1 MFKTLLPLTLGA
13 FLISSTRASPL
24 NALPSS
30 STSTNPFPAS
40 TPFTASQAEIK
51 AIQEALILAP
61 SEIDRENVLFF
72 NPPDA
77 TNITF
82 QFVNVTHKAPTGG
95 EIVLNTVDNFPAL
108 IGTHVS
114 AAIGFVDACGLNVPH
129 SHPRANE
136 FLTVVNGTLIGG
148 LMLEEIP
155 DANGTVNSGPGS
167 TIPIPMVTAT
177 LTNFTGMLF
186 PQGQVHFQ
194 FNPTCEPAV
203 FAAAFDSND
212 SGRTQIANTF
222 FSIGF
227 DDVLETATGN
237 SESLGVGQLDALRGH
252 IPDSFALLMD
262 DCAKTCGFAT
272 S

>member
-1 MFKTLLPLTLGA
+1 
-13 FLISSTRASPL
+13 
-24 NALPSS
+24 
-30 STSTNPFPAS
+30 
-40 TPFTASQAEIK
+40 AEIK

-61 SEIDRENVLFF
+61 SEIDRENILFT

-82 QFVNVTHKAPTGG
+82 QFVNVTHRAPTGG
-95 EIVLNTVDNFPAL
+95 EIVLNSVDNFPAL
-108 IGTHVS
+108 IGTKVS

-136 FLTVVNGTLIGG
+136 FLTVVDGTLIGG

-155 DANGTVNSGPGS
+155 DNTGVINATLNG

-177 LTNFTGMLF
+177 LTNFTRMLF

-203 FAAAFDSND
+203 FAAAFDNND
-212 SGRTQIANTF
+212 SGRIQIANTF
-222 FSIGF
+222 FSVGF
-227 DDVLETATGN
+227 DDVLETAVGN
-237 SESLGVGQLDALRGH
+237 SESLGAAQLDALKGH
-252 IPDSFALLMD
+252 IPDAFAELMN
-262 DCAKTCGFAT
+262 DCAKMCGIP
-272 S
+272 